1 MANPNYSGG
10 IPSVAPE
17 AAPANDYQHIEANP
31 ADFGGQVAG
40 AVSKVGQDTTQVAD
54 FFGQV
59 QTDDAVNGAMTSA
72 NAAMNHFESLQ
83 SGDRLK
89 AQDDTSAAIDD
100 AFQAGRENLTSPRQQ
115 YQYDQNVRAF
125 RERYINGKFQTLANE
140 AAIQHSTKT
149 VQDTTELSL
158 QGIASVADDPDPSK
172 FDMFRENLR
181 NAMVKGVQIQGN
193 GGDPDAVSAAVTKAD
208 QLAYTT
214 QAETIAVKDPVR
226 AQQLVES
233 KKDVLGPHYAELSD
247 KFRGQA
253 QLQGGIALGNEAL
266 GRASAPVASDAQQ
279 GQAAPQGLAPPS
291 PNSIGNV
298 KTSYG
303 ARTGLPDF
311 VQPATP
317 VDGVV
322 VAANDLRSNYRGL
335 TLEQIG
341 QKWVGDDKYP
351 TWVSNVSKA
360 TGMAPNAVPN
370 MDDQGQLSTLL
381 GGIKVA
387 EKSHSDQAN
396 FSPDVIQTG
405 VTQAMT
411 GKQANLNPSTL
422 KANAYDHIMSSG
434 ADDITK
440 QHAIT
445 YVNQQYQQSLIA
457 SDMDAQAKKQAS
469 DAAEGGW
476 VDKILTNPTGL
487 STADI
492 AKDQS
497 LTPQSKILMSDL
509 LAKHLKNTDDGTAAA
524 YGRAFNSVLDRA
536 TAPQSDPNR
545 LTDQNAVT
553 RMALPGPDGQ
563 SDLTLAGVKEIN
575 GILEKNKTAEGI
587 GESQQITGALTYMK
601 HHLSFE
607 SDDGYTKRRDPAG
620 EDLYNSAGLS
630 TFFSAYKAAKSES
643 KTGQVPPD
651 FFSAKNYDAMIA
663 PIKRTEAQVQRD
675 MDLSNA
681 GIDPS
686 DPTAPRIPMKV
697 QTQQDFDAL
706 PPGAQFINPA
716 DGRVMIKNKPAQAPA
731 Q

>member
-1 MANPNYSGG
+1 MANVQYNGG
-10 IPSVAPE
+10 IPSVTPE
-17 AAPANDYQHIEANP
+17 AAPANDYQHVEANP

-40 AVSKVGQDTTQVAD
+40 ATEKLGQATTGVAD

-59 QTDDAVNGAMTSA
+59 QTDDAVNNAMTTVNQTLDHFRSLNGA
-72 NAAMNHFESLQ
+72 DALNAQA
-83 SGDRLK
+83 
-89 AQDDTSAAIDD
+89 DTRSAIDE
-100 AFQAGRENLTSPRQQ
+100 AFANGREGLTSPRQQ
-115 YQYDQNVRAF
+115 YLYDQTVRSF
-125 RERYINGKFQTLANE
+125 QQRYVNGVVASHADEQAKVFAAKTNQDAITLGIQGVAN
-140 AAIQHSTKT
+140 
-149 VQDTTELSL
+149 
-158 QGIASVADDPDPSK
+158 VADDPDK
-172 FDMFRENLR
+172 VEGFRGDIEKAYLKQNY
-181 NAMVKGVQIQGN
+181 IDGN
-193 GGDPDAVSAAVTKAD
+193 SSDPTAVSAARAKAA
-208 QLAYTT
+208 QITYKT

-226 AQQLVES
+226 ALQLVED
-233 KKDVLGPHYAELSD
+233 KKSDLGPYYAELSD

-253 QLQGGIALGNEAL
+253 QLQGGITLGNEAL
-266 GRASAPVASDAQQ
+266 GRASGPVAGQAQQ

-311 VQPATP
+311 QQPATP

-322 VAANDLRSNYRGL
+322 LAANNLRSNYRGL
-335 TLEQIG
+335 TVEQIG
-341 QKWVGDDKYP
+341 QKWEGTANYP
-351 TWVSNVSKA
+351 TWVANVTKA
-360 TGMAPNAVPN
+360 TGLAPNAVPN
-370 MDDQGQLSTLL
+370 MDDPGQMSTLL
-381 GGIKVA
+381 HGISIA
-387 EKSHSDQAN
+387 EKSHTDQAN

-411 GKQANLNPSTL
+411 GKQPALNPSTL
-422 KANAYDHIMSSG
+422 KANAYDHIMSSN

-457 SDMDAQAKKQAS
+457 SDMDAQARKQQS

-476 VDKILTNPTGL
+476 VDKILTNPAGL

-492 AKDQS
+492 AKDQNLS
-497 LTPQSKILMSDL
+497 PQSKILMSDL
-509 LAKHLKNTDDGTAAA
+509 LAKHLKNTDDGTAAT
-524 YGRAFNSVLDRA
+524 YGPKFYDTLNRV

-575 GILEKNKTAEGI
+575 AILEKNKSPDGV
-587 GESQQITGALTYMK
+587 GESQSISGALAYMK
-601 HHLSFE
+601 HHVSFE

-620 EDLYNSAGLS
+620 EDLYNTAAIPS
-630 TFFSAYKAAKSES
+630 FFASYKAAKAAGN
-643 KTGQVPPD
+643 GQVPAD
-651 FFSAKNYDAMIA
+651 FWDHKNLDALIA

-681 GIDPS
+681 GV
-686 DPTAPRIPMKV
+686 DPTDPNAPRIPMKV
-697 QTQQDFDAL
+697 QTQADFDAL
-706 PPGAQFINPA
+706 PPGTQFINPA
-716 DGRVMIKNKPAQAPA
+716 DGKVMIKNKPAQAA
-731 Q
+731 TQ